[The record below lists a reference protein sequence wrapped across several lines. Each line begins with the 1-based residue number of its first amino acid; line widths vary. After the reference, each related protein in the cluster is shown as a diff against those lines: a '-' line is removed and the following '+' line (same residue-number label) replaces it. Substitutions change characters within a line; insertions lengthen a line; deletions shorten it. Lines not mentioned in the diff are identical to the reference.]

1 MKQRIKV
8 LMIEDSID
16 DVELLLLQ
24 LRLGNYDPVYRQV
37 ETREEVAEALKGD
50 WDIVLSDYSMP
61 LFDGLSALR
70 LVRESDPELLFILVS
85 GIIVKNL
92 PLN

>member
-1 MKQRIKV
+1 MKQRIKI

-37 ETREEVAEALKGD
+37 ETREEVAEA
-50 WDIVLSDYSMP
+50 
-61 LFDGLSALR
+61 
-70 LVRESDPELLFILVS
+70 
-85 GIIVKNL
+85 
-92 PLN
+92 